1 MDYFWIRQN
10 REYLNTPV
18 IEGFYQTMRRK
29 DFRPET
35 AFKIPEKNVVFCSSR
50 KSLDFLD
57 ILDGQVFLVSGMVKR
72 VFEMYERGMSY
83 KFFCCLNNVT
93 GEYGTYYAPMIPF
106 IDCLAKGRAEKGR
119 TAIWQERITDRA
131 VFRAENPLQEMV
143 MIRLDVAES
152 LLRRRP
158 KGIELE
164 RIILV

>member
-1 MDYFWIRQN
+1 
-10 REYLNTPV
+10 
-18 IEGFYQTMRRK
+18 
-29 DFRPET
+29 
-35 AFKIPEKNVVFCSSR
+35 
-50 KSLDFLD
+50 
-57 ILDGQVFLVSGMVKR
+57 
-72 VFEMYERGMSY
+72 
-83 KFFCCLNNVT
+83 
-93 GEYGTYYAPMIPF
+93 MIPF

-119 TAIWQERITDRA
+119 TAIWQERIKDRA